1 MRFFSTVYS
10 PECLAAG
17 PFVAN
22 AMLDIQQSH
31 LGNCRTRQSVRKA
44 APSHSS
50 ASLPYAEIKK
60 SQGTCKPGHGRVTSP
75 ATPPPKH
82 HLSWLVA
89 AAVQIMTKQAFQ
101 LAPDSWHERSP
112 CPDTDT
118 LPLAHT
124 AARTWTPTPGKAS
137 WQPIRQV
144 SAPLETDLLWATYGP
159 CRASFMAS

>member
-1 MRFFSTVYS
+1 MYTARKCWSMTDKQHVSHLSFKNFLQTKLVRVHLFLSVYS

-22 AMLDIQQSH
+22 AMLDIQQSY

-60 SQGTCKPGHGRVTSP
+60 SQGTCKPGHGHGRVTSP
-75 ATPPPKH
+75 ATPPPPPKH

-112 CPDTDT
+112 CPT
-118 LPLAHT
+118 
-124 AARTWTPTPGKAS
+124 
-137 WQPIRQV
+137 
-144 SAPLETDLLWATYGP
+144 
-159 CRASFMAS
+159 